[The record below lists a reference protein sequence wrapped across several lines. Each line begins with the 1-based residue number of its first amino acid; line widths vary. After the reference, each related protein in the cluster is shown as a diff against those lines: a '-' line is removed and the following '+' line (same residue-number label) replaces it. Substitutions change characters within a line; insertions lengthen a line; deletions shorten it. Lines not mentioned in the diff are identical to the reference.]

1 MLRLISILD
10 LTMNLAIDF
19 EPSNEEMTIV
29 LDDALILKASLGT
42 HGELILNK
50 AFQELEDEDNQVYTV
65 LRNIVRELFEL
76 SEV

>member
-1 MLRLISILD
+1 
-10 LTMNLAIDF
+10 MNLVVDF

-50 AFQELEDEDNQVYTV
+50 AFQDLEDEDNQIYTV
-65 LRNIVRELFEL
+65 LRNVVRELFEL